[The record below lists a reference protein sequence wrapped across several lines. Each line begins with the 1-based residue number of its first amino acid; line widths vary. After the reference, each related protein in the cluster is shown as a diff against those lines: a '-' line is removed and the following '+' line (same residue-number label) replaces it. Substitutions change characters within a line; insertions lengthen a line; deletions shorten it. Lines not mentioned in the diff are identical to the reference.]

1 MSERG
6 LALHKAGNE
15 CQRRRT
21 HLADC
26 ITLFQKLTKVLKEE
40 AQTFHTITVI
50 ILTLLLV
57 CFGRGKVNFFVS
69 YEGSAPTGGEYFFTH
84 NVLET
89 MEKHR
94 QSCLSKLQPKEL
106 EIVQQNRVLS
116 PGQFTKKRGGSKR
129 LPVAQKRLI
138 KQYTIQG
145 EINRAFFRRADKMRD
160 ELKLAKS
167 DTGTLGFSKYLVFTP
182 GGGVRRANVHERGH
196 PLNWSNSGS
205 SWCLQKVVQRSHES
219 YKRSEKEQ

>member
-94 QSCLSKLQPKEL
+94 QSCLSKLQPKEFST
-106 EIVQQNRVLS
+106 ESSFVSRSVHKKEGWFKTS
-116 PGQFTKKRGGSKR
+116 PRCPKT
-129 LPVAQKRLI
+129 
-138 KQYTIQG
+138 
-145 EINRAFFRRADKMRD
+145 
-160 ELKLAKS
+160 
-167 DTGTLGFSKYLVFTP
+167 
-182 GGGVRRANVHERGH
+182 
-196 PLNWSNSGS
+196 
-205 SWCLQKVVQRSHES
+205 SHQAIHHS
-219 YKRSEKEQ
+219 R